1 MSVDALFVDSNI
13 LVYAHDRSAGE
24 KHAIARQKLGQ
35 LWVRPLPPSL
45 SVQVLQEFF
54 VNLVR
59 KKVEPVRAREV
70 VENYLAWQVIDNDKA
85 LFLEGF
91 TEQERWQLSFW
102 DALILVPGRERRS
115 RGAGTARAEVGGR
128 RGRAEWERG
137 RAAAEPRR

>member
-1 MSVDALFVDSNI
+1 MSVDTLFVDSNI

-24 KHAIARQKLGQ
+24 KHTIARQKLEQ
-35 LWVRPLPPSL
+35 LWVRQLPPSL

-70 VENYLAWQVIDNDKA
+70 VKNYIAWPVIDNDKA

-102 DALILVPGRERRS
+102 DALILAAARRS
-115 RGAGTARAEVGGR
+115 GARTLWSEDFSSGQDYGGILVVNPLC
-128 RGRAEWERG
+128 E
-137 RAAAEPRR
+137 